1 MTTAD
6 QPAEVRE
13 NAESINGQA
22 ILTQEL
28 SKDYLDR
35 ARGSVHAVQC
45 VTFNCR
51 YSEIVGLLGPNGA
64 GKTTTLRMLAT
75 VLKPTAGHAQIAG
88 FDIERE
94 SLQVRKHLG
103 FLTGG
108 TGLYGRLTPIE
119 ILRFFGRLHEMSE
132 DGIAASTARLIRLFD
147 MESYQNSH
155 CDRLSTG
162 QKQRVNLARTL
173 LHDPPVIILDEPT
186 AGLDIISS
194 RTILDFIRQSRAE
207 GKCILFSTHNMTE
220 AELLCDRVAI
230 IHDGKIL
237 AFDTLTNLQTKTG
250 RDKLVDLFFHLIE
263 EYEAQKS

>member
-1 MTTAD
+1 MINSGPSLPPD
-6 QPAEVRE
+6 QKP
-13 NAESINGQA
+13 ESNSEPA
-22 ILTQEL
+22 ILAHGL
-28 SKDYLDR
+28 SKDYLDK
-35 ARGSVHAVQC
+35 ARGSVHAVQG
-45 VTFNCR
+45 VSFDCR
-51 YSEIVGLLGPNGA
+51 YNEIVGLLGPNGA

-75 VLKPTAGHAQIAG
+75 VLKPTSGQAEIAG
-88 FDIERE
+88 FDIEKE

-119 ILRFFGRLHEMSE
+119 ILRFFGRLHELSE
-132 DGIAASTARLIRLFD
+132 DRIAANTARLIQLFS
-147 MESYQNSH
+147 METYQNSH

-162 QKQRVNLARTL
+162 QRQRVNLARTL

-194 RTILDFIRQSRAE
+194 RTILDFIRESRAE

-237 AFDTLTNLQTKTG
+237 AFDTLPNLQTQTEKE
-250 RDKLVDLFFHLIE
+250 KLVDLFFHLIE
-263 EYEAQKS
+263 EYENRKN

>member
-1 MTTAD
+1 MTIVNKPAD
-6 QPAEVRE
+6 LRTNVENINEPAIF
-13 NAESINGQA
+13 AK
-22 ILTQEL
+22 EL
-28 SKDYLDR
+28 SKDYLDK
-35 ARGSVHAVQC
+35 ARGAVHAVQG
-45 VTFNCR
+45 VTFDCR
-51 YSEIVGLLGPNGA
+51 YGEIVGLLGPNGA

-75 VLKPTAGHAQIAG
+75 VLKPTAGHAQISG
-88 FDIERE
+88 FDIEKE

-132 DGIAASTARLIRLFD
+132 DQIAGSIERLIRLFG

-162 QKQRVNLARTL
+162 QKQRVNLTRTL

-207 GKCILFSTHNMTE
+207 GKSILFSTHNMTE

-237 AFDTLTNLQTKTG
+237 AFDTLTNLQTKTA
-250 RDKLVDLFFHLIE
+250 REKLVDLFFYLIE
-263 EYEAQKS
+263 NYEAQKS